1 MKPSPQL
8 LHSIELNVRAV
19 AAQLCQEV
27 EVGPF
32 VALLHPSDPA
42 LWHNYAVPAAPLDD
56 ETGALVA
63 LAALQDVF
71 SQHARTIRFEF
82 TAELWPSLP
91 ALLLQA
97 GLQPE
102 RATPQMICTPQD
114 FRPFAT
120 PSVTVRLLS
129 LDDDLAAYRGLTS
142 LGFGR
147 VAAAT
152 AAEVSELR
160 RSVEAG
166 WRYAVAEI
174 EGCWAGVGGYL
185 AIDGLTELV
194 AIATHPAFRRRGV
207 AASLTSFLVSDHF
220 SRGGTLAY
228 LFAAD
233 AIAQS
238 AYAKV
243 GFELIANRLSYV
255 AND

>member
-1 MKPSPQL
+1 MKASPEL
-8 LHSIELNVRAV
+8 LHAIELNVRAV
-19 AAQLCQEV
+19 AAQICQETA
-27 EVGPF
+27 VGPF

-42 LWHNYAVPAAPLDD
+42 LWHNYAIPAAPLDD
-56 ETGALVA
+56 EVAALTA
-63 LAALQDVF
+63 LAAVQNVF
-71 SQHARTIRFEF
+71 GQRARTIRFEF

-91 ALLLQA
+91 GLLLQA

-102 RATPQMICTPQD
+102 RASPQMICAPED
-114 FRPFAT
+114 FRPHAA
-120 PSVTVRLLS
+120 PNVAVRLLAAADS
-129 LDDDLAAYRGLTS
+129 LADYRCLTS

-152 AAEVSELR
+152 EAEVSELR

-185 AIDGLTELV
+185 EIDGLTELV

-220 SRGGTLAY
+220 GRGGKLAY

-233 AIAQS
+233 AIAQ
-238 AYAKV
+238 ATYAKV
-243 GFELIANRLSYV
+243 GFELVANRLSYV
-255 AND
+255 ANG